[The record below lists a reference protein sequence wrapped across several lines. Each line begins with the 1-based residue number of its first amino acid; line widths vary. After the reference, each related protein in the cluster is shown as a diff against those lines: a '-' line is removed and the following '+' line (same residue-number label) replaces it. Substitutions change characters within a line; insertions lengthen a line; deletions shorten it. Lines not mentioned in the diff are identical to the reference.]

1 MLGRCCHPAGP
12 DLQDAFIRRVTVLA
26 GEAVDGFAEQVGVAD
41 VPGILLVVVDQ
52 DGPHAR
58 RLNDT
63 K

>member
-1 MLGRCCHPAGP
+1 VA
-12 DLQDAFIRRVTVLA
+12 VLA

-41 VPGILLVVVDQ
+41 VPGILLVEVDQ

>member
-1 MLGRCCHPAGP
+1 
-12 DLQDAFIRRVTVLA
+12 VTVLA
-26 GEAVDGFAEQVGVAD
+26 GEAVDSFAEQVGVAD
-41 VPGILLVVVDQ
+41 VPGILLVEVDQ